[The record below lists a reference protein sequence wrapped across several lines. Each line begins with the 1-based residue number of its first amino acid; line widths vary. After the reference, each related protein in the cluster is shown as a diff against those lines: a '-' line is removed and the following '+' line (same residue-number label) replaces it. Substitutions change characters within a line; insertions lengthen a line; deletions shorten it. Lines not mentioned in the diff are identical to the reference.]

1 MDIAPIYQ
9 VHFFVRAMKAMSA
22 LEVEPTVLSVST
34 RMSASSKKKFVAIEA
49 DWMLSASILWVPF
62 IATATLDTLETRN

>member
-22 LEVEPTVLSVST
+22 LELERTVLSASI
-34 RMSASSKKKFVAIEA
+34 RMSASKTKLVAIEA
-49 DWMLSASILWVPF
+49 
-62 IATATLDTLETRN
+62 E